1 MGGRVPAIR
10 AVILLLRP
18 LARFDVH
25 GATSGLVRESGWQ
38 GPAGH
43 RLWARRIRLARGPGV
58 RGAGVGLGAVWCHTL
73 RCVGGERESAGTG
86 HTEACSPRPPC
97 PYTRVCLQ
105 HHTPALQCQEW
116 TDVSLL
122 SVVICAVAMA
132 QSFSA
137 SEQGGGVS
145 LVRGARDASP
155 NPRAPDSD
163 GS

>member
-1 MGGRVPAIR
+1 M
-10 AVILLLRP
+10 
-18 LARFDVH
+18 
-25 GATSGLVRESGWQ
+25 
-38 GPAGH
+38 
-43 RLWARRIRLARGPGV
+43 
-58 RGAGVGLGAVWCHTL
+58 RGADVGLGAVWCHTL

-105 HHTPALQCQEW
+105 HHTPALQGQEW

-145 LVRGARDASP
+145 LVRGPGMQAPTPELQTRTAHEHPKRTHLVVFLHLILPVLSFPASSWLVP
-155 NPRAPDSD
+155 ANPSRPDLVPPPRSLP
-163 GS
+163 